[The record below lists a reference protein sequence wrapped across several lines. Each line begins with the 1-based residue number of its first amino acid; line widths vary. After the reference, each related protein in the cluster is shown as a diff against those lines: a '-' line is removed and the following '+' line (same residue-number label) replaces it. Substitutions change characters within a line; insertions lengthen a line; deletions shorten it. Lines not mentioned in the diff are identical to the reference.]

1 MSSQGNIPLAQAA
14 IVSRIIDS
22 SFGPMLTSSKQHHS
36 PNGLMPYD
44 ELFWSYTQTCSQ
56 LTQTCSQLQIY
67 KAAYD
72 NERNISKQQKTIIA
86 ILKSRLAENH
96 EILLRST
103 TENGETYRTMND
115 EFSELASRLGLEV
128 VRREKLEKHNA
139 DLQHQ
144 LAQRGAG
151 SPRAGDSLKGDATE

>member
-56 LTQTCSQLQIY
+56 LQIY

-86 ILKSRLAENH
+86 ILRSRLAENH

-103 TENGETYRTMND
+103 TQNGETYRTMND